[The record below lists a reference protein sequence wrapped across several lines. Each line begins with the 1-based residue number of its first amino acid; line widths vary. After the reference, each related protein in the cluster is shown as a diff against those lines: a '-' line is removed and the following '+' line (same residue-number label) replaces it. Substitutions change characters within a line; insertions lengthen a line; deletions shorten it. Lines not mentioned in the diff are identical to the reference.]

1 MCLINND
8 FIPKVHSLAI
18 PIFPVH
24 FNHLANIKIPWS
36 SNNMRRFTF
45 STAVKKDKKQSPMVF
60 RFHGFP
66 GELKRG
72 CRRCGVSI
80 PEDKSSISIVFIFF
94 LWRGREG
101 AVTYVHL
108 WMKPSHTMQ
117 CNGLLTLTWQNLPT
131 FGTLRARWL
140 SLPQTRSCSQ
150 SCAEIE
156 AAAEFQVKQ
165 EHNWKCDRYIHIVAM
180 FF

>member
-1 MCLINND
+1 MISSQKSILW
-8 FIPKVHSLAI
+8 PYQYSLSISTTSPISRYLEAAI
-18 PIFPVH
+18 IWDV
-24 FNHLANIKIPWS
+24 KIYI
-36 SNNMRRFTF
+36 
-45 STAVKKDKKQSPMVF
+45 VKCCKKKDKKQSPVVF

-66 GELKRG
+66 GELERG

-80 PEDKSSISIVFIFF
+80 PEHKSSISIVFIFF

-150 SCAEIE
+150 RCAEIE